1 MTHLFHLLTA
11 LLLAPLTALH
21 AAEALKPNII
31 VILADDLGY
40 ADLGCQGSK
49 EVVSPHMDS
58 LAANGVRC
66 TAGYISAPQ
75 CCPSRAGLMTGR
87 YQNRFGFET
96 NEQAQR
102 GGLPLSERTMADR
115 LKAAGYVTGM
125 VGKWHLGVGKNQR
138 PHQRGFDEAFWHANG
153 GVLFPDRKTGFID
166 HLYRNAERLR
176 EKEYSTDAFGR
187 EAAAFIERHQREPF
201 FLYVAFVP
209 PHWPMEAKPEHLAQF
224 AHIPDLHRRT
234 MLGMMASL
242 DENVGRV
249 LTKLRE
255 TKLEENTL
263 IFFLSDNGGATGKP
277 RRQPDAAF
285 QYGQNASKN
294 DPCRGVKG
302 DLLEGGIR
310 VPFLVQWK
318 GRIPAGKTYDQPV
331 ISLDILP
338 TALAAAGVEAQPD
351 WKLDGTD
358 LLPFLTGEKESA
370 PHDALYWRFRFP
382 PAQPSQHRWAIRQ
395 GDWKL
400 VKNGVESVSLYH
412 LATDIGE
419 TRNLADEQR
428 ERVAA
433 LKKAYQAWDA
443 QNQEPFGVD
452 APATKAGATASGHIP
467 DAYHAKVSVFPAE
480 IRMECTGNDPQLI
493 LGGIPPAAT
502 GPFTLELRI
511 KSTSKGPGEI
521 FWSTAAK
528 PRFTAE
534 HSVKLDIQHGA
545 AQWRD
550 YSVTLPAVTPA
561 LTHLRLDPGS
571 APGLVRIARFVLKD
585 ADGKVIKAWV
595 GTAATAAARPAGSRA
610 DQLQLATYYFPNWGP
625 MPHSEW
631 KSLKAA
637 RPRFEGHAQPKVPLW
652 GYENEQDPSVMAR
665 KIDAAADHG
674 LDAFIFDWYY
684 YDADHSRAAKSPHYS
699 PDGSRYLHTALE
711 SGYLGAANKDRLK
724 FAIMWCNHDAYP
736 DAKGAVK
743 PETFDRLTD
752 YVIENYFKNPSY
764 WKIDGSPYFSIYEVN
779 TFLQTFGGDRTKAA
793 AALARFRDKVRAA
806 GFPDLHLNA
815 VLFGL
820 GGKESPAMARTLGL
834 NSVTTYTW
842 IHHFPLPGFPKTD
855 YATAEKGYFDA
866 VAAGG
871 GWNGLEQAASA
882 LPVPYHVNVSM
893 GWDSSPRCK
902 SDADWINIKRGYPFG
917 PVIVNNTPERFRS
930 ALQRA
935 KEITLK
941 KPPGARI
948 ITINSWNEWGEGS
961 YLEPDTIHGMGY
973 LEAVKEVF
981 GGPSAKTQPKHQSL
995 PQR

>member
-1 MTHLFHLLTA
+1 MKLTLTLLTT
-11 LLLAPLTALH
+11 LLLAPLASLH
-21 AAEALKPNII
+21 AAENRRPNII
-31 VILADDLGY
+31 ILLADDLGY

-49 EVVSPHMDS
+49 EVISPHMDS

-87 YQNRFGFET
+87 YQNRFGYET
-96 NEQAQR
+96 NDETQK

-115 LKAAGYVTGM
+115 LKAAGYVTGL
-125 VGKWHLGVGKNQR
+125 VGKWHLGDGENRR
-138 PHQRGFDEAFWHANG
+138 PYQRGFDEAFWHANG
-153 GVLFPDRKTGFID
+153 GVLFPDKKTGFISNL
-166 HLYRNAERLR
+166 HRGAEPVR

-234 MLGMMASL
+234 LLGMMASL

-263 IFFLSDNGGATGKP
+263 VFFLSDNGGATGKP
-277 RRQPDAAF
+277 RQQPDAAF

-302 DLLEGGIR
+302 ELLEGGIR

-331 ISLDILP
+331 ISLDLLP
-338 TALAAAGVEAQPD
+338 TALAAAGVEVQPD

-382 PAQPSQHRWAIRQ
+382 STKPAESRWAIRQ

-400 VKNGVESVSLYH
+400 VKNGAAPVSLYH

-419 TRNLADEQR
+419 TRNLAAEQR
-428 ERVAA
+428 ERVAR

-452 APATKAGATASGHIP
+452 APAAKAGATASDLIKG
-467 DAYHAKVSVFPAE
+467 AYHAKVSVFPAE

-493 LGGIPPAAT
+493 LGDIPSAAT
-502 GPFTLELRI
+502 GPFTLELKI

-528 PRFTAE
+528 PQFTSAQSVKFDIQ
-534 HSVKLDIQHGA
+534 HDGSQWHDYSVKL
-545 AQWRD
+545 
-550 YSVTLPAVTPA
+550 PAVAPA
-561 LTHLRLDPGS
+561 LMHLRLDPGS

-585 ADGKVIKAWV
+585 ANGKVIKAWV
-595 GTAATAAARPAGSRA
+595 GAAAAAASQPESRK
-610 DQLQLATYYFPNWGP
+610 DQLQLAAYYFPNWGP

-631 KSLKAA
+631 NSIKAA

-652 GYENEQDPSVMAR
+652 GDENEQDPTVMAR
-665 KIDAAADHG
+665 KINAAADHG
-674 LDAFIFDWYY
+674 IDAFIFDWYY
-684 YDADHSRAAKSPHYS
+684 YDPDDSRAAKSPHYS

-724 FAIMWCNHDAYP
+724 FAILWCNHDIYP
-736 DAKGAVK
+736 NAKGAVT
-743 PETFDRLTD
+743 PETFERLTD
-752 YVIENYFKNPSY
+752 YVIETYFNQPSY
-764 WKIDGSPYFSIYEVN
+764 WSVDGRPYFSIYEIK
-779 TFLQTFGGDRTKAA
+779 TFLRTFGDDRVKAA
-793 AALARFRDKVRAA
+793 AALVRFREKVKAA
-806 GFPDLHLNA
+806 GFPGLHLNA
-815 VLFGL
+815 VLAGL
-820 GGKESPAMARTLGL
+820 GGKESPAVIQALGL
-834 NSVTTYTW
+834 DSVTTYTW
-842 IHHFPLPGFPKTD
+842 IHHYPLPGFPKTD
-855 YATAEKGYFDA
+855 YATAEKGYFRA
-866 VAAGG
+866 VTTGG
-871 GWNGLEQAASA
+871 GWNGLENPASA
-882 LPVPYHVNVSM
+882 LPVPYHLNVSM
-893 GWDSSPRCK
+893 GWDSSPRCPA
-902 SDADWINIKRGYPFG
+902 DADWMNTRRGYPFG
-917 PVIVNNTPERFRS
+917 PVIVNNTPDRFRS

-935 KEITLK
+935 KELTLK
-941 KPPGARI
+941 NPPSARI
-948 ITINSWNEWGEGS
+948 ITLNSWNEWGEGS
-961 YLEPDTIHGMGY
+961 YLEPDTVHGMKY
-973 LEAVKEVF
+973 LEAVREVF
-981 GGPSAKTQPKHQSL
+981 GLSSAKAQAQPKPL
-995 PQR
+995 PKP